1 MNSVAAGK
9 TAILLYGGTDRKQAV
24 VCLAVQQPAVDD
36 VNRMRGRLSPLRA
49 AGSGPKCAIA

>member
-1 MNSVAAGK
+1 MAAGK
-9 TAILLYGGTDRKQAV
+9 TAILLYGGPDRKQAV